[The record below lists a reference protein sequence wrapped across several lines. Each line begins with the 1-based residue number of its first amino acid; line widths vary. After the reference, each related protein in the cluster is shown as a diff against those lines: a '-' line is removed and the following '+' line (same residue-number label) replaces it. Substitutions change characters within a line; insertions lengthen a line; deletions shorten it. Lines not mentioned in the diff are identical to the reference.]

1 MFFTQAPQFPTFYS
15 WNDIQRKAEEATI
28 KTIDFNKVLVDHTI
42 AYFDSVTENTFTT
55 YTKKVVNLNKNIA
68 EDAKKI
74 IKSEIKEPK
83 A

>member
-55 YTKKVVNLNKNIA
+55 YTKKVVKVFSVTL
-68 EDAKKI
+68 KK
-74 IKSEIKEPK
+74 
-83 A
+83 

>member
-15 WNDIQRKAEEATI
+15 WNDIQRKAEDATI

-74 IKSEIKEPK
+74 IKSEIKETK

>member
-74 IKSEIKEPK
+74 IKSEIKETK
-83 A
+83 T

>member
-15 WNDIQRKAEEATI
+15 WNDIQRKAEDATI
-28 KTIDFNKVLVDHTI
+28 KTIDFNKDLVDHTI
-42 AYFDSVTENTFTT
+42 AYFDSVTDNTFTT

-74 IKSEIKEPK
+74 IKSEIKETK
-83 A
+83 T

>member
-1 MFFTQAPQFPTFYS
+1 MFFTQAPQFPTVYS

-74 IKSEIKEPK
+74 IKSEIKETK